1 MIVIQRLKLSSY
13 RMPSRHD
20 TIKLHKR
27 LLETLFEAS
36 TLVGV
41 AFLKL
46 HPDVP
51 LLYASGV
58 RYRREGSPER
68 WKDIPTV
75 LETGCDDCEGLS
87 IWLAAELRTRAPNS
101 VGPNRRP
108 AACVA
113 LRSTRRDGLFHA
125 VVIDRA
131 TREVFDPS
139 RKLGMGSKTN
149 KRRQQHHGAW

>member
-1 MIVIQRLKLSSY
+1 MIIVQRLKLSTY
-13 RMPSRHD
+13 RLPKARD

-36 TLVGV
+36 TLVAV
-41 AFLKL
+41 AWLKI
-46 HPDVP
+46 HPKAP

-68 WKDIPTV
+68 WKDIPTI
-75 LETGCDDCEGLS
+75 LESGFDDCEGLS
-87 IWLAAELRTRAPNS
+87 VWLAAELRTRAPNS
-101 VGPNRRP
+101 VGPQLRP

-113 LRSTRRDGLFHA
+113 LKSTRRDGLFHA
-125 VVIDRA
+125 VVYDRA

-139 RKLGMGSKTN
+139 RRLGMGSKR
-149 KRRQQHHGAW
+149 KRRRQHHGT